1 MTLATQ
7 TPRVCCAT
15 PARPPR
21 SGAPPPAFE
30 SSSRQLRRWLSG
42 YGLIV
47 GLLAVA
53 VRDMTTKPGL

>member
-15 PARPPR
+15 PHGRRDRALHR
-21 SGAPPPAFE
+21 PAFE
-30 SSSRQLRRWLSG
+30 SSGRQLRRWLSG

-47 GLLAVA
+47 GLLVVA
-53 VRDMTTKPGL
+53 ARDMTTKPGL

>member
-15 PARPPR
+15 PPRPR
-21 SGAPPPAFE
+21 SGTPQPAFE
-30 SSSRQLRRWLSG
+30 SAGRQLRRWLSG

-47 GLLAVA
+47 GLLVVA
-53 VRDMTTKPGL
+53 ARDMTTKPGL